1 MRSKLFVPGSRPDL
15 FAKAIAGD
23 ADAVSFDL
31 EDAVPEDGKHAARE
45 AVAEFLASDAARGCG
60 KTLLVRCNALDSPH
74 FAADIAALGRPGA
87 PFVLNLPKAESADD
101 VATAIAALELSERMD
116 GEAQSVAL
124 LATIETPRGWL
135 QAAEIAAADARVT
148 GLQLGLADLFE
159 PYGIA
164 RDVEANVY
172 AAMFTLKMAAAAA
185 GVDAY
190 DAARADVQDEAG
202 FLREARRAR
211 ELGFRGKSC
220 IHPRQVAWANAAF
233 AVSEAELAQ
242 ARRVLAA
249 AAEAQTQGRGA
260 FLLDGRMVDAPFIA
274 RAEALLRQG
283 HRDEATP

>member
-31 EDAVPEDGKHAARE
+31 EDAVPEAGKHAARE
-45 AVAEFLASDAARGCG
+45 AVADFLASDAARGCG

-101 VATAIAALELSERMD
+101 VVTAIAALELSERMD
-116 GEAQSVAL
+116 GAAQSVAL
-124 LATIETPRGWL
+124 LANIETPRGLL
-135 QAAEIAAADARVT
+135 QAAEIAAADARLT

-159 PYGIA
+159 PHGID
-164 RDVEANVY
+164 RGVEANVH
-172 AAMFTLKMAAAAA
+172 AAMFALKMAAAAA
-185 GVDAY
+185 GVDAF
-190 DAARADVQDEAG
+190 DAAYPDVQDEAG

-211 ELGFRGKSC
+211 ALGFAGKSC

-233 AVSEAELAQ
+233 AASETELVH
-242 ARRVLAA
+242 ARRVVAA
-249 AAEAQTQGRGA
+249 AADAQAQGRGA
-260 FLLDGRMVDAPFIA
+260 FVLDGKMVDTPYVA
-274 RAEALLRQG
+274 RAQALLRQDS
-283 HRDEATP
+283 RAEARS